1 MSFIDIVILIVFA
14 ASVITGLRKGLI
26 RQLGSLLGVVLGIL
40 AARLFGSSVAYL
52 YESFLSEE
60 TATSAACVYATGIAG
75 NVTVFL
81 IVYLLA
87 AVIARVTRVAIK
99 MALLGPLDR
108 VLGVIIAMFQWF
120 LGLSIVLNVWA
131 AIAPSSSLF
140 HSSKIG
146 SGIALET
153 IMEIA
158 PWLFDTIKAPLFNA

>member
-1 MSFIDIVILIVFA
+1 MK
-14 ASVITGLRKGLI
+14 T
-26 RQLGSLLGVVLGIL
+26 
-40 AARLFGSSVAYL
+40 
-52 YESFLSEE
+52 
-60 TATSAACVYATGIAG
+60 
-75 NVTVFL
+75 
-81 IVYLLA
+81 
-87 AVIARVTRVAIK
+87 AVISRVTHVENTK
-99 MALLGPLDR
+99 VLLGPLDR
-108 VLGVIIAMFQWF
+108 VLGAIIAMFQWF